1 MSPPAT
7 RLNGRLDASFAAWQQ
22 GLTASVQ
29 AAIDDFVADRCAE
42 HLVGGGVGVGVDV
55 AADVLRDFVTGGKCV
70 RSTFMYLGWRCGAE
84 DSDTALRA
92 AASFELLHAFA
103 LLQDDVMD
111 GSLMRRGKPSAHVAF
126 AQWHRDRELP
136 GSPER
141 FGESAAVLLGDLCLV
156 WAQQML
162 RESGVD
168 ARSLARIWPR
178 YDEMRAELAVGQ
190 FADLINDAGAFPTL
204 DQVLNVSRRK
214 SGNYT
219 VRRPLEIGATMAGC
233 NKRVL
238 ASLATYGEAVGDA
251 FQLRDDVLGIFGS
264 PTVTGKPAGGDLS
277 ERKATSVV
285 VTAYQLAEPGLRKQL
300 KELMSRDDLDESD
313 IVRWRNLILATGAVE
328 RIEQMIDSRLNRALD
343 WIDAAPIDR
352 TVRTTL
358 ASMATACAERAA

>member
-1 MSPPAT
+1 
-7 RLNGRLDASFAAWQQ
+7 
-22 GLTASVQ
+22 
-29 AAIDDFVADRCAE
+29 
-42 HLVGGGVGVGVDV
+42 
-55 AADVLRDFVTGGKCV
+55 
-70 RSTFMYLGWRCGAE
+70 
-84 DSDTALRA
+84 
-92 AASFELLHAFA
+92 
-103 LLQDDVMD
+103 
-111 GSLMRRGKPSAHVAF
+111 
-126 AQWHRDRELP
+126 
-136 GSPER
+136 
-141 FGESAAVLLGDLCLV
+141 
-156 WAQQML
+156 
-162 RESGVD
+162 
-168 ARSLARIWPR
+168 
-178 YDEMRAELAVGQ
+178 MRAELAVGQ